1 MSENTN
7 TKKVEDLYIFEGFS
21 KEVVAYFLLMSQV
34 QFRKKGEIIMT
45 QGDKSTGCAYYI
57 NSGKVRILIDGK
69 VVATLEKGS
78 FFGAMALITDEPR
91 SATVEVVED
100 AELQVF
106 LKDEFLTLLTQS
118 PNSDVL
124 KAEIRKR
131 IVEDSQIGK

>member
-1 MSENTN
+1 
-7 TKKVEDLYIFEGFS
+7 
-21 KEVVAYFLLMSQV
+21 
-34 QFRKKGEIIMT
+34 MT